1 MVCSIIV
8 IVGVIVFFVYAE
20 IQLSKLEKRLK
31 ELEEMTDE

>member
-20 IQLSKLEKRLK
+20 IQLSILEKRLK

>member
-1 MVCSIIV
+1 MVWDIIV

-20 IQLSKLEKRLK
+20 IQLSILEKRLK